1 MNKKKVQNIVTQFY
15 IKDIQFTEL
24 NNHVGWTTEIIYVNK
39 AKDMYILL
47 FIQAWVKNITTF
59 VLFKIN
65 LLTLFD
71 LRIQIQSNNRP
82 SYITLSQA
90 VKSLII

>member
-1 MNKKKVQNIVTQFY
+1 MLS
-15 IKDIQFTEL
+15 EL

-59 VLFKIN
+59 VLLNKGVGMIRTEIG
-65 LLTLFD
+65 LK
-71 LRIQIQSNNRP
+71 NR
-82 SYITLSQA
+82 
-90 VKSLII
+90 

>member
-1 MNKKKVQNIVTQFY
+1 MHKRKSKTYTQFY

-24 NNHVGWTTEIIYVNK
+24 NNHVGWTTEIIYVNT

-59 VLFKIN
+59 VLLNKFTH
-65 LLTLFD
+65 LL
-71 LRIQIQSNNRP
+71 
-82 SYITLSQA
+82 
-90 VKSLII
+90 

>member
-24 NNHVGWTTEIIYVNK
+24 NNHVGWTTEIININK

-47 FIQAWVKNITTF
+47 FIQAWVENITTF
-59 VLFKIN
+59 VVLN
-65 LLTLFD
+65 
-71 LRIQIQSNNRP
+71 
-82 SYITLSQA
+82 
-90 VKSLII
+90 KSPIISGYEEHQ